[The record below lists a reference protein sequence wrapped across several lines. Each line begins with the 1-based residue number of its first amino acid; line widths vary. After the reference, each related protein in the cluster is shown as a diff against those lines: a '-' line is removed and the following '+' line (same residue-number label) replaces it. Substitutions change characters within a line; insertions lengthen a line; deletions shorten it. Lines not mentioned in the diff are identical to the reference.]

1 MYILQASLCYKRKLA
16 ALRKGPINMA
26 NKKMSTAEL
35 VGISHFS
42 RNGLMTKRYGEAVYF
57 IVQPNNISVL
67 SESSIAIKINHLM
80 QLLSQQP
87 DIEIICSDARE
98 NFEFNQLSLASKAV

>member
-1 MYILQASLCYKRKLA
+1 MERVSDGYAIRDIAHMYIRQASLCYKRKLA

-42 RNGLMTKRYGEAVYF
+42 RNGLMTKRYGEVKNEY
-57 IVQPNNISVL
+57 
-67 SESSIAIKINHLM
+67 
-80 QLLSQQP
+80 
-87 DIEIICSDARE
+87 
-98 NFEFNQLSLASKAV
+98 